1 MSFIGRDGRPAP
13 KLKDAQMSSAEDAYA
28 YEDVIQTMKMLYNE
42 AHLVIESLIS
52 SI

>member
-13 KLKDAQMSSAEDAYA
+13 KLKDAQMSSAEIVLA
-28 YEDVIQTMKMLYNE
+28 YEDVIQTMKTLYDE
-42 AHLVIESLIS
+42 CHLVIESLIS